1 VLDIRP
7 LLWKD
12 GWPVGGDNFKE
23 GTYQIQSEATGYAL
37 ELAVDF
43 VRMAGRGGGF
53 GGGFGGRRGGLG
65 GTNAPGI
72 GAPNGTNAPGG
83 RGFGGRGAGGPV
95 TPVPGQTLAE
105 VSTNWPASNLDT
117 RLGDFMNRPHQKWMI
132 SAVTNSSGFP
142 GSPCFKITIAGT
154 DRALAATADAEVV
167 AVPAF
172 TGAPEQ
178 LWRIDQLTD
187 GTYRIMP
194 KVVPNSAESLAL
206 TAVGYSTPTLAK
218 FDPKSDKARWSFK
231 SP

>member
-1 VLDIRP
+1 MLDIRP

-23 GTYQIQSEATGYAL
+23 GTYEIQSESSGYAL

-43 VRMAGRGGGF
+43 VRMAWRGGLADLVRGRGGGPAAMPVVP
-53 GGGFGGRRGGLG
+53 
-65 GTNAPGI
+65 APG
-72 GAPNGTNAPGG
+72 AALRRCAAT
-83 RGFGGRGAGGPV
+83 RLVLLKSR
-95 TPVPGQTLAE
+95 
-105 VSTNWPASNLDT
+105 SNWPASNIDV
-117 RLGDFMNRPHQKWMI
+117 RLGDFMTRPHQKWTI
-132 SAVTNSSGFP
+132 SAVTNAGGFP
-142 GSPCFKITIAGT
+142 GSPYFKITIAGT

-172 TGAPEQ
+172 TGTPEQ

-194 KVVPNSAESLAL
+194 KVVPNSKEPLAL

-218 FDPKSDKARWSFK
+218 FDPKSDKARWNFK
-231 SP
+231 TP